1 LAEAPTASVSVS
13 DPSPIDRYPVEQVRG
28 RSAAGTVGPTVAPAA
43 TRRPS
48 LRTQSRP
55 AAQTPLDSR
64 LVGSQEIR
72 AVCVEQYRHLAA
84 VLLEAQADR
93 SIRSIMVT
101 SAVPSEGKTLTATN
115 LALTLSQSYARRVLL
130 IDADLRCP
138 AVHEMFGVSNDTGL
152 SDGLRSDRTPLAFI
166 EVSSHLTLLTGGRPD
181 ADPLAGLSSARMKAL
196 VDEAVTRFDWV
207 IVDSPPLGLLS
218 DAQLVGRLVDA
229 VLLVVAAGKTPCA
242 VVQRAVAELSHD
254 RIIGAVLNRADE
266 EFVMSLAQYKHYDTL
281 SERP

>member
-1 LAEAPTASVSVS
+1 ASVSVA
-13 DPSPIDRYPVEQVRG
+13 DPSPIDRYPAEQVRG
-28 RSAAGTVGPTVAPAA
+28 RLAAGGPAGPQLTPAA

-48 LRTQSRP
+48 RRTQSRS

-72 AVCVEQYRHLAA
+72 AVCVEQYRRLAA
-84 VLLEAQADR
+84 VLLEEQADR

-101 SAVPSEGKTLTATN
+101 SAVPGEGKTLTATN

-138 AVHEMFGVSNDTGL
+138 SMHEMFGVSNDTGL
-152 SDGLRSDRTPLAFI
+152 SDGLRADRTPLALV
-166 EVSSHLTLLTGGRPD
+166 EVSPHLALLTGGRPD
-181 ADPLAGLSSARMKAL
+181 ADPLPSLSSARMKAL

-218 DAQLVGRLVDA
+218 DAQLVARHVDA
-229 VLLVVAAGKTPCA
+229 VLLVVAAGTTPCA
-242 VVQRAVAELSHD
+242 VVQRAVSELSPA

-266 EFVMSLAQYKHYDTL
+266 EFVMSLVQYKHYA
-281 SERP
+281 ERS